1 MSDEIEP
8 DSDMFQ
14 PEAPESPP
22 EPQQEDESDQAAEGW
37 GAKSATVELEPPAK
51 PRGYRYAPDEK
62 AVILK
67 KVQDL
72 QALGEPLVKALA
84 MAGITYATYNRWLED
99 PSLRPPQS
107 KPNPPREPV
116 VSRVPLPSGVE
127 PSPYALTLDARDL
140 VAANRAAIV
149 AALTIGKHES
159 VKAAI
164 TALLES

>member
-1 MSDEIEP
+1 MPGDPEP
-8 DSDMFQ
+8 DNQVVQ
-14 PEAPESPP
+14 PEP
-22 EPQQEDESDQAAEGW
+22 AEGSQDEPVPADSGGW
-37 GAKSATVELEPPAK
+37 GDKSATVEIEPPAK
-51 PRGYRYAPDEK
+51 PRGYRYAQDEK

-84 MAGITYATYNRWLED
+84 IAGITYATYNRWLED

-107 KPNPPREPV
+107 RPSPPREPV
-116 VSRVPLPSGVE
+116 VTRVEIGSGVE
-127 PSPYALTLDARDL
+127 LGPYALVLDARDL

-164 TALLES
+164 LALLES